1 MSNRDSGVRPPD
13 IRLDVWQFVRL
24 MVQLEETLAAAPGG
38 GKGSALSRL
47 FERWEDV
54 WVDLDARLVDLGQ
67 HDMDGFADLM
77 MNQEVVLDAVTDAE
91 RRLIAGELEKVVRSI
106 AGRLSVAD
114 DPGDVEDLSFERD
127 ALRDR
132 IGGL

>member
-1 MSNRDSGVRPPD
+1 MPNRDADARRPD
-13 IRLDVWQFVRL
+13 LRLDVWQFVRL
-24 MVQLEETLAAAPGG
+24 MVQLEETLAAAPG
-38 GKGSALSRL
+38 KGAGTALRRL

-77 MNQEVVLDAVTDAE
+77 MNQEVVLDAVTEPE
-91 RRLIAGELEKVVRSI
+91 RRLVAAELEKVARAI
-106 AGRLSVAD
+106 AGRLAVTD

-127 ALRDR
+127 ALRDLLR
-132 IGGL
+132 GL